1 MATDLEHPLFPAK
14 DENDD
19 PPQVGKINIAR
30 FDPIKG
36 TMPFVPRLFDASE
49 IRDLSQ
55 IAELYGGGRYELIG
69 RNAEGNR
76 IVAKRVYEIAGDPKP
91 LVAPLPVEPRD
102 TIPAPFHAPPVAPP
116 AQGMSLA
123 TVLPIL
129 VPVVLQYMQNASAE
143 RRAQEAQN
151 QANHLMMMQQQQAS
165 SQAFIQAMSNLN
177 TRGNGSSQD
186 FKDGIAFA
194 ENMIAAKLE
203 EAEKS
208 GGGEADA
215 AEIMKTIGQAFEVL
229 KLTGGSPPATGG
241 GT

>member
-1 MATDLEHPLFPAK
+1 MASDLEHPLFPAK

-102 TIPAPFHAPPVAPP
+102 TIPVPAHHTPASPASGFNIATALPV
-116 AQGMSLA
+116 
-123 TVLPIL
+123 VVPI
-129 VPVVLQYMQNASAE
+129 VLQYLQNAAAD
-143 RRAQEAQN
+143 RREQQAQS
-151 QANHLMMMQQQQAS
+151 QAMTMAMMQQQQAS

-177 TRGNGSSQD
+177 TRGSNSSEE
-186 FKDGIAFA
+186 FRAGIQFA
-194 ENMIAAKLE
+194 ENLIESKMAAAA
-203 EAEKS
+203 EA

-215 AEIMKTIGQAFEVL
+215 AEIMKTIGQAFEML
-229 KLTGGSPPATGG
+229 KLTGGTPPTGT